1 MAGFILAP
9 RRMKETSHS
18 ETEIDRVSA
27 KATGT
32 LESSDGIIW
41 DKRSL
46 KLDVRSVHDLID
58 TRSLSDCHS

>member
-9 RRMKETSHS
+9 RQMKETSQS

-27 KATGT
+27 KTTGT

-46 KLDVRSVHDLID
+46 KLVVRSVHDLIE
-58 TRSLSDCHS
+58 TRSLKDYHS